1 MPQILHRKLPGD
13 FKTLPLHVEAHEAGL
28 RYQSLGQPLNF
39 EQMLAR
45 RRPVQID
52 NAQRFSVELANLGV
66 SVRLTLGWQG
76 RDYWLLVRQ
85 QRADRQDD
93 VLKLISGY
101 VPAHELGLPLFTAM
115 QEIAEECL
123 IEHADG
129 WLAGR
134 FADAWLPMPYRD
146 SLRYLANSHFSLQA
160 LGGGDSPV
168 RCGALC
174 LAGEPHAYVHQ
185 PTASLQLVYDLRLKL
200 PDDCQRPS
208 LYHVDECL
216 EEDRL
221 VARLDRDRPD
231 IYLLEPRHGEL
242 HSLRNGRLQSV
253 DTRDLWLSESFAV
266 QEGWLIR
273 DERVA
278 FEQWRAQR
286 QAAS

>member
-1 MPQILHRKLPGD
+1 MPRTLLSKLPGD
-13 FKTLPLHVEAHEAGL
+13 FKTLPLRVDASREGL
-28 RYQSLGQPLNF
+28 RYQSLGLPLNF
-39 EQMLAR
+39 SQMLAR
-45 RRPVQID
+45 RRPVAID
-52 NAQRFSVELANLGV
+52 DPHCFSVELANLGV
-66 SVRLTLGWQG
+66 SVRLTLHWQG
-76 RDYWLLVRQ
+76 RDYWILVRQ

-129 WLAGR
+129 WLPGR
-134 FADAWLPMPYRD
+134 FADAWLPTPYRD
-146 SLRYLANSHFSLQA
+146 SLRYLANSHFNLQA
-160 LGGGDSPV
+160 LGGGDTPV

-174 LAGEPHAYVHQ
+174 LAGEPRAYVHQ

-231 IYLLEPRHGEL
+231 IYLLEPLHGEL